1 MARNRIGMQQNKDFL
16 PLFVLGLLS
25 GLVLLFSGCKD
36 QTERSLLE
44 QALAS
49 SDPAIQKVMSNLEA
63 HELQIRLTRIHREE
77 QGIRFEDMDFQV
89 NDSVYFYPAS
99 TAKFAVAVA
108 ALEKL
113 NNSPGID
120 LNSRYYIEGDTLEA
134 SFAEDI
140 RAVFAIS
147 DNQANNRLFEFLGQD
162 QINGNLQERGIGP
175 LRIAHRLSTA
185 LADTLITRP
194 LLFLGVNDS
203 STTTQAI
210 VNDPIESLDLQ
221 RAMKGTGF
229 RSGGELIE
237 EAFDFSRKNYFPI
250 SAQNALL
257 KRVIFPEAFS
267 VDQQLK
273 ITEAQR
279 EFLLETMSALPKD
292 QGYNGEEYYDSYV
305 KFFLFGDS
313 EEPIPPSFR
322 IYNKVGY
329 AYGTLTD
336 TAYIV
341 NKEEGVEFLLHATI
355 LVNADQIFNDD
366 QYEYDEIGIPFLAAL
381 GREIYRLVKEQNN
394 K

>member
-1 MARNRIGMQQNKDFL
+1 MARNRIGMQQIKCSFPVFVFGVLSSVSLFL
-16 PLFVLGLLS
+16 GS
-25 GLVLLFSGCKD
+25 CQD
-36 QTERSLLE
+36 QTKQTLLDE
-44 QALAS
+44 ALAS
-49 SDPAIQKVMSNLEA
+49 SDPAIQKVISNLEA
-63 HELQIRLTRIHREE
+63 HELQIRFTRIHREK
-77 QGIRFEDMDFQV
+77 QGIRFEDIDFQV

-99 TAKFAVAVA
+99 TVKFPVAIA

-140 RAVFAIS
+140 RAVFAVS

-162 QINGNLQERGIGP
+162 QINRHLAQRGVRP

-185 LADTLITRP
+185 RADTLITRP

-210 VNDPIESLDLQ
+210 ANDPIQSLDLLGTS
-221 RAMKGTGF
+221 KGIGF
-229 RSGGELIE
+229 RSRGELIE
-237 EAFDFSRKNYFPI
+237 EPFDFSRKNYFPI
-250 SAQNALL
+250 SSQNALL

-267 VDQQLK
+267 ADEQLK
-273 ITEAQR
+273 ISEEQLQ
-279 EFLLETMSALPKD
+279 FLLETMSALPKD
-292 QGYNGEEYYDSYV
+292 QGYDPEEYYDSYV

-341 NKEEGVEFLLHATI
+341 NEDEGVEFLLHATI
-355 LVNADQIFNDD
+355 LVNADQVFNDD
-366 QYEYDEIGIPFLAAL
+366 QYEYDQIGIPFLAAL
-381 GREIYRLVKEQNN
+381 GRTVYRLEKEQSN

>member
-1 MARNRIGMQQNKDFL
+1 MARNKIGMQQIKGSL
-16 PLFVLGLLS
+16 LITVLLGLCLLMGS
-25 GLVLLFSGCKD
+25 CQYPTEQTVLD
-36 QTERSLLE
+36 

-49 SDPAIQKVMSNLEA
+49 TDPAIQKVMSNPEA
-63 HELQIRLTRIHREE
+63 YELQIRLTRIHREE
-77 QGIRFEDMDFQV
+77 QGVRFEDIDFQV

-99 TAKFAVAVA
+99 TAKFPVAVA

-120 LNSRYYIEGDTLEA
+120 LNARYYIEGDTLEA

-140 RAVFAIS
+140 RAVFAVS
-147 DNQANNRLFEFLGQD
+147 DNHANNRLFEFLGQD
-162 QINGNLQERGIGP
+162 QINNNLQQRGVRP

-210 VNDPIESLDLQ
+210 VNDPIQSLELQ
-221 RAMKGTGF
+221 GTLKGIGF
-229 RSGGELIE
+229 RSGGEMIE

-250 SAQNALL
+250 SSQNALL

-267 VDQQLK
+267 ADQQLK
-273 ITEAQR
+273 ISEEQR
-279 EFLLETMSALPKD
+279 DFLLETMSALPKD
-292 QGYNGEEYYDSYV
+292 QGYDPEEYYDSYV

-313 EEPIPPSFR
+313 EEPIPENFR

-341 NKEEGVEFLLHATI
+341 NEEEGVEFLLHATI

-381 GREIYRLVKEQNN
+381 GRAVYRLEKEQNN

>member
-1 MARNRIGMQQNKDFL
+1 MARIRVGMPQNKDFL
-16 PLFVLGLLS
+16 PQFVLGLIS
-25 GLVLLFSGCKD
+25 GLILLFVGCKD
-36 QTERSLLE
+36 QTGRTLLD

-49 SDPAIQKVMSNLEA
+49 SDPAIQRVMSNLEA

-77 QGIRFEDMDFQV
+77 QGIRFEDIDFQV
-89 NDSVYFYPAS
+89 NDSIYFYPAS
-99 TAKFAVAVA
+99 TAKFAIAVA

-140 RAVFAIS
+140 RAVFAVS
-147 DNQANNRLFEFLGQD
+147 DNHANNRLFEFLGQD
-162 QINGNLQERGIGP
+162 QINQNLQERGVRP

-194 LLFLGVNDS
+194 LLLLGVNDS

-210 VNDPIESLDLQ
+210 VNEPIQSLDLQ
-221 RAMKGTGF
+221 GVTKGIGF

-250 SAQNALL
+250 SAQNSLL

-267 VDQQLK
+267 ADQQLN
-273 ITEAQR
+273 ISAAQR
-279 EFLLETMSALPKD
+279 QFLLETMSALPKD
-292 QGYNGEEYYDSYV
+292 QGYDAEEYYDSYV

-313 EEPIPPSFR
+313 EEPIPTNFR

-341 NKEEGVEFLLHATI
+341 NEDEGVEFLLHATI
-355 LVNADQIFNDD
+355 LVNADQVFNDD

-381 GREIYRLVKEQNN
+381 GRAVYELEKEQNN